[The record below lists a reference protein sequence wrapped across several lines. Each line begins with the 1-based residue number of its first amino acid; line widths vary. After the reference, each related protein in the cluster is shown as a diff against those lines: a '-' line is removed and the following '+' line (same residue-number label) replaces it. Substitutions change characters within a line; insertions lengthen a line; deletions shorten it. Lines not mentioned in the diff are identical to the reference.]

1 MNALGVMEKSTPR
14 HFNKVPTRRKVIRAH
29 ATVAT
34 LFVNLEGKPFL
45 IWERRY
51 KQRGIGFPL

>member
-1 MNALGVMEKSTPR
+1 MEKSTPR